1 MALRYSKNIR
11 ASQVSSGHPT
21 TIGVN
26 IAQIQQDHGATAGAF
41 LVALGIVA
49 TATPATASAAPASS
63 VTILAAACN
72 TSTQF
77 ELYANHNEEARVPTY
92 GTSKSCTL
100 RSGNISEGV
109 RTLQNS
115 LNLCH
120 GKSLVVDGNFGPATR
135 AALIQVQTAI
145 GATADGIYGP
155 QTYTKMRHKN
165 SINYSCSL
173 GSAISSTVW

>member
-1 MALRYSKNIR
+1 MSKYNKIM
-11 ASQVSSGHPT
+11 
-21 TIGVN
+21 
-26 IAQIQQDHGATAGAF
+26 GAVAGAF
-41 LVALGIVA
+41 LVALGVIAAAV
-49 TATPATASAAPASS
+49 PASAMSPAPASS
-63 VTILAAACN
+63 ATVLAAAACN

-77 ELYANHNEEARVPTY
+77 ELYANPNEEARVPTY
-92 GTSKSCTL
+92 GTSKNCTL

-135 AALIQVQTAI
+135 TALIQVQAAI
-145 GATADGIYGP
+145 GVTADGIYGT

-165 SINYSCSL
+165 SINYSCSV
-173 GSAISSTVW
+173 GSAISNTIW